1 MTFALRRYIK
11 KVICHN
17 TERKLY
23 AQNSVTIYRKESVKL
38 NDIDHM
44 VL

>member
-1 MTFALRRYIK
+1 MTFALRRDIK

-23 AQNSVTIYRKESVKL
+23 AQKCYYLQKGEC
-38 NDIDHM
+38 
-44 VL
+44 